1 MVSVSGNSIPSP
13 KYKTPA
19 NRTKNR
25 KNTKKTRKVTMDAK
39 AARRVSWAEHGT
51 SKMRISAM
59 RLRLLESVNGV
70 SAAKAQVVQPSP
82 INP

>member
-1 MVSVSGNSIPSP
+1 
-13 KYKTPA
+13 
-19 NRTKNR
+19 
-25 KNTKKTRKVTMDAK
+25 MDAK